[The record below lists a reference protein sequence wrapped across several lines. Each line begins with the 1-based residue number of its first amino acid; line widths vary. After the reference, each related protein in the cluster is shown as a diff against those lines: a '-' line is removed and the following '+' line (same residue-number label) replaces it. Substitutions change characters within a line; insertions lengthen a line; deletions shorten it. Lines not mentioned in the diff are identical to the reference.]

1 MNKMKSALV
10 GLLLGGL
17 GGFSPLMLR
26 NWSGPASLD
35 EAIERHVREVRRSS
49 RYRPAFNGR
58 QPSVKRANRQAKSAR
73 AKRRARRLGH
83 A

>member
-1 MNKMKSALV
+1 MNKMKSAIV

-17 GGFSPLMLR
+17 AGFSPLMLSNR
-26 NWSGPASLD
+26 SYPASLD
-35 EAIERHVREVRRSS
+35 EAIERHIRGVRRAS

-58 QPSVKRANRQAKSAR
+58 QPSVKRANRQAKAAR
-73 AKRRARRLGH
+73 AQRRARRLGH

>member
-1 MNKMKSALV
+1 MNKMKSAMV
-10 GLLLGGL
+10 GLPLGGL
-17 GGFSPLMLR
+17 GGFSQLMLR

-35 EAIERHVREVRRSS
+35 EAIERHIRDVRRAS

-73 AKRRARRLGH
+73 AQRRARRLGH